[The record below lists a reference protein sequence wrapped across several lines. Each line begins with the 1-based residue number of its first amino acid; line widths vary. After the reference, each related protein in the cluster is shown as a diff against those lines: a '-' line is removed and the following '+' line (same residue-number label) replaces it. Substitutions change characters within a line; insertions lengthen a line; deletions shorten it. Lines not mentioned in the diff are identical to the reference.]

1 VTRVSSPVAGTLTAL
16 VDVPDPVFA
25 GQLVGSG
32 AAVEPLT
39 GAGPLDVLAPVS
51 GQLVKVHPHAFIV
64 VTPGGT
70 GVLVHLG
77 IDTVKLEGAGFT
89 LHAAEGDRVDA
100 GTRIVTFD
108 PDQVRAGGLS
118 ASCPVVVLDSAA
130 DSIDGLA
137 YGSEIRPG
145 DPLFDWPDGPAE

>member
-1 VTRVSSPVAGTLTAL
+1 VTQVSSPVAGTLTAL
-16 VDVPDPVFA
+16 ADVPDPVFA

-32 AAVEPLT
+32 AAIEPPT
-39 GAGPLDVLAPVS
+39 GTGPLDVLAPVD

-64 VTPGGT
+64 VTAGGI
-70 GVLVHLG
+70 GILVHLG

-89 LHAAEGDRVDA
+89 LHAAEGDQVSA

-130 DSIDGLA
+130 DSVTGLA
-137 YGSEIRPG
+137 YGSQVQPG
-145 DPLFDWPDGPAE
+145 DPLFHWPEGPAE

>member
-1 VTRVSSPVAGTLTAL
+1 VTQVGSPVAGTLTAL
-16 VDVPDPVFA
+16 ADVPDPVFA

-32 AAVEPLT
+32 AAVEPPT
-39 GAGPLDVLAPVS
+39 GSGPLDVLAPVS

-64 VTPGGT
+64 VTSGGT
-70 GVLVHLG
+70 GILVHLG

-89 LHAAEGDRVDA
+89 LHAAEGDQISA

-118 ASCPVVVLDSAA
+118 ASCPVVVLDSAE
-130 DSIDGLA
+130 DSVAGLP
-137 YGSEIRPG
+137 YGNHLQPG
-145 DPLFDWPDGPAE
+145 DPLFDWPEGTA

>member
-1 VTRVSSPVAGTLTAL
+1 MTRVSSPVAGTLTAL